1 MSHLHVPDGLL
12 PWPLWV
18 SGLALAL
25 LLLMRASHLARGQS
39 PQRIAYQGALG
50 GLMLAAMAIP
60 LGPLDLHVTAVG
72 PVGVLLGAAGA
83 FQVVFVVSIILALMG
98 HGGLTVIGLNTL
110 ILGAGAAVAA
120 LVYRP
125 LASRLSPAWSLA
137 AGAALGQI
145 VTGVMWLVV
154 VGLGMRLTGLGAA
167 GTEAAAH
174 AGVHAGAHAGAPA
187 AAHAGAL
194 GGVAAR
200 TRFELF
206 AAFSLPWWIA
216 GLVVESIIAFGLG
229 RFLARVQPDLLP
241 AARMAPIPEPAGRH
255 A

>member
-1 MSHLHVPDGLL
+1 VSHLHVPDGLL
-12 PWPLWV
+12 PWPLWAA
-18 SGLALAL
+18 GLLLAL
-25 LLLMRASHLARGQS
+25 LLLARASHLSRGQS

-60 LGPLDLHVTAVG
+60 LGPLDLHVTAIG

-145 VTGVMWLVV
+145 VTGVLWLAV
-154 VGLGMRLTGLGAA
+154 VGLGMRLVGLAHAGADA
-167 GTEAAAH
+167 GAP
-174 AGVHAGAHAGAPA
+174 AGVHAGPHAA
-187 AAHAGAL
+187 AL
-194 GGVAAR
+194 GGGAWGGAAAR
-200 TRFELF
+200 TRFEMF

-216 GLVVESIIAFGLG
+216 GLVVESTIAFGLG

-241 AARMAPIPEPAGRH
+241 GARMAPIAAPAGRSG
-255 A
+255 